1 MNVLILSAHARQTPA
16 AKMLIS
22 ESIEIDSL
30 FLGSPSYTFLACL
43 FFFSVMSYN
52 SPGWNPIEIFNNRGL
67 FQILHHLVK
76 IQRLPLSNFAYFSCA
91 SNSFCVTAM
100 RRKNCYFHSFLSIA
114 ISLNTSSQ
122 LIIWLRFFPLRVG
135 MEFAVELVEM
145 ELWDYQ
151 ALPGRQDPW

>member
-1 MNVLILSAHARQTPA
+1 MIVLILSAYARQKPA
-16 AKMLIS
+16 TDAHIRINRNRQSIS
-22 ESIEIDSL
+22 GKSL
-30 FLGSPSYTFLACL
+30 TFLACL

-52 SPGWNPIEIFNNRGL
+52 WNPIEIYNNRGR
-67 FQILHHLVK
+67 FQILHRLVK
-76 IQRLPLSNFAYFSCA
+76 IQRLPISNFAYFSCA

-100 RRKNCYFHSFLSIA
+100 RRKNCYFQSFLSIA
-114 ISLNTSSQ
+114 ILLNTSSQ

>member
-1 MNVLILSAHARQTPA
+1 MIVLILSAHARQKPA
-16 AKMLIS
+16 ADAHIRINRNRKYIS
-22 ESIEIDSL
+22 GKSL
-30 FLGSPSYTFLACL
+30 TFFACF

-67 FQILHHLVK
+67 FQILHLLVK
-76 IQRLPLSNFAYFSCA
+76 IQRLPLCSFAYFSCA

-100 RRKNCYFHSFLSIA
+100 RRKNCYFQSSLSIA
-114 ISLNTSSQ
+114 ILLNTSSQ
-122 LIIWLRFFPLRVG
+122 LIIWLRFVPLRVG

-151 ALPGRQDPW
+151 ALPGRQDPC